1 MLEELVIKY
10 NKVAFL
16 CNNKIECEKLVNIA
30 TTEMHF
36 SKTIYTTNSR
46 SERIVETKNYILNHY
61 FKSDYLDHKYYCIII
76 NAGYEYQFSTID
88 YREKDLYDDL
98 NKFKIINFSILIRK
112 DKLLKI
118 KEDIS
123 HYSSIDECEETQ
135 SIIVQSRR

>member
-1 MLEELVIKY
+1 MLKELVIKY

-16 CNNKIECEKLVNIA
+16 CNNKIECEKLVDIA

-36 SKTIYTTNSR
+36 SKTIYRANSR
-46 SERIVETKNYILNHY
+46 SERMIETKNYILNHY
-61 FKSDYLDHKYYCIII
+61 FKSNYLDHKYYCLII
-76 NAGYEYQFSTID
+76 NAGYEFQFYTID
-88 YREKDLYDDL
+88 YREKDKYNDW
-98 NKFKIINFSILIRK
+98 NKFTIVNFTHLIRK

-135 SIIVQSRR
+135 STIVQSRR